1 MERSVIR
8 IMNNSKTGNW
18 KLYRVNFTSQ
28 VITTNGARSVWHF
41 SHPVYQ
47 NAGCDVEGHVWQA
60 PGGSHLLQ
68 SPVEL
73 CWPEGVQ
80 LNKVSPQQK
89 HQTTVVHVQGVMMPV
104 HLCKKAKH
112 REGLLYM
119 HYASLWRRTNTS
131 FFKHHSQEITHNG
144 CQSKNFMLIKW

>member
-1 MERSVIR
+1 MEPDQCGIFPILFIR
-8 IMNNSKTGNW
+8 MLVVMLKGMCD
-18 KLYRVNFTSQ
+18 RHP
-28 VITTNGARSVWHF
+28 GA
-41 SHPVYQ
+41 P
-47 NAGCDVEGHVWQA
+47 
-60 PGGSHLLQ
+60 HLLQ

-104 HLCKKAKH
+104 HLCKKAEH

-119 HYASLWRRTNTS
+119 HYVSLGHRTN
-131 FFKHHSQEITHNG
+131 NY
-144 CQSKNFMLIKW
+144 